1 MKARLIYSTG
11 KCSSWWRLVMPKVQ
25 EEMNVATQVVHAGE
39 RRPVPNGLPVA
50 TPIYATATFTYD
62 SMDQV
67 DQVFAGEQP
76 GYIYSRY
83 GNPTVAALEEA
94 IRVLE
99 GGVGACAYSSG
110 MAALHAAIFC
120 CELRP
125 GSTVLASQD

>member
-1 MKARLIYSTG
+1 
-11 KCSSWWRLVMPKVQ
+11 MPKVQ

-110 MAALHAAIFC
+110 MAALHAATKQP
-120 CELRP
+120 RP
-125 GSTVLASQD
+125 VGAETRETPPIRPIGRWNGKPG